1 MIKLKSM
8 LGLKVLEAL
17 DPVGKEDADIDNDG
31 DVDASDEYLK
41 NRRDV
46 VSKKVEEATDEDDS
60 LDWDQEGGFDTSYNK
75 LNDQLL
81 KVQRGMD
88 MLFKKFKAGTINKE
102 EYVADRMKLQKHRDR
117 LEKKL
122 LGSMED

>member
-17 DPVGKEDADIDNDG
+17 DPVGKEDADVDNDG
-31 DVDASDEYLK
+31 DVDSSDEYLK
-41 NRRDV
+41 ARRDAI
-46 VSKKVEEATDEDDS
+46 SKNVDEAADDDDS
-60 LDWDQEGGFDTSYNK
+60 FDWDQEGGFDTSYNK

-81 KVQRGMD
+81 KVQRGMEL
-88 MLFKKFKAGTINKE
+88 LFKKFKSGTINKD
-102 EYVADRMKLQKHRDR
+102 EYVAERLKLQKHRDR
-117 LEKKL
+117 IEKKL